1 MHTKKLT
8 DPTLLE
14 GVRSKAQERVAA
26 KPSIAMRLKRI
37 FNRPDMTL
45 SDWERLEFRKC
56 RPSVRISAR
65 EF

>member
-8 DPTLLE
+8 DPTSFE
-14 GVRSKAQERVAA
+14 GVRSGTREPVGA
-26 KPSIAMRLKRI
+26 KPSMVMRLKRI
-37 FNRPDMTL
+37 FSRPDMTL

-56 RPSVRISAR
+56 RPSARISAR